1 MKEKI
6 NQLRER
12 LHDALEEDD
21 KEKILKISEE
31 LDRLIAIY
39 YKNEEE
45 NIYK

>member
-1 MKEKI
+1 MKFT
-6 NQLRER
+6 QLRER

>member
-21 KEKILKISEE
+21 KEKIQDK
-31 LDRLIAIY
+31 RRTR
-39 YKNEEE
+39 
-45 NIYK
+45 